1 MTDHSAEFRRCL
13 SECDIVAIR
22 KLSSYVFPDAP
33 QPLNDQEALATIHYA
48 RTQSVWL
55 DLRSRAYSHSWL
67 LDHDLPSALPDELKP
82 RAERMYPRVV
92 EGVGIAVKVSSDWL
106 RPVAKII
113 HKAMT
118 NAVMEAYTDRR
129 TESWFIKTR
138 IMEARS
144 NAVKTLLGKVAK
156 N

>member
-1 MTDHSAEFRRCL
+1 
-13 SECDIVAIR
+13 
-22 KLSSYVFPDAP
+22 
-33 QPLNDQEALATIHYA
+33 
-48 RTQSVWL
+48 
-55 DLRSRAYSHSWL
+55 
-67 LDHDLPSALPDELKP
+67 
-82 RAERMYPRVV
+82 MYPRVV